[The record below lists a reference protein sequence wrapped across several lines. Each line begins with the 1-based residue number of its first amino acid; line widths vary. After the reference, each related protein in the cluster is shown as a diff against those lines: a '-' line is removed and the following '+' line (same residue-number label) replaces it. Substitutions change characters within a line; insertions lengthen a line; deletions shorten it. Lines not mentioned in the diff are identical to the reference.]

1 MYFKNLSITDFV
13 KKLNLSSV
21 LSLLLSLR
29 VFHLMEL
36 FSGTVR
42 LKQSRIDEVAVSMQG
57 LVKSDTVKEKEM
69 FAVLC
74 VYVLVW

>member
-1 MYFKNLSITDFV
+1 
-13 KKLNLSSV
+13 
-21 LSLLLSLR
+21 
-29 VFHLMEL
+29 MEL

-74 VYVLVW
+74 VYVFAW